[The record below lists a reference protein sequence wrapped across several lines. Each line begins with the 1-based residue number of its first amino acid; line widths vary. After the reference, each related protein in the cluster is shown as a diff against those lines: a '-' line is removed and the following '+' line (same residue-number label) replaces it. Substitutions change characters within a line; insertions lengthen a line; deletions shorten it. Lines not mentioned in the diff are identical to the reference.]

1 MRIMFEVSKSAQV
14 TDIMYQY
21 DIDILVV
28 SECRWMGSGR
38 MELNSGHTKQYLGPH
53 RNHK

>member
-1 MRIMFEVSKSAQV
+1 
-14 TDIMYQY
+14 MYQY

-38 MELNSGHTKQYLGPH
+38 MELNSDQDLTEIINKETKAEFYEHHQVTFSKVP
-53 RNHK
+53 